1 MRWLSYW
8 APPLATSVAER
19 GIALLETMTNTSS
32 RTFFILIAF
41 IGAAAILSST
51 LSKTPV
57 LPLFA
62 QSLGASP
69 QEIGWIVIASTIPG
83 ILISF
88 PAGAIADHLGKR
100 RVIMI
105 SLVVFATAP
114 LLYLWVDTS
123 WELMAARF
131 YHGFAT
137 AIFGTVASAAIAER
151 YPEQRATML
160 STYSSATIVGRSIAP
175 FLGGF
180 LISVANY
187 QSVYIACAISGV
199 LAWVL
204 GLFLPTEE
212 RGSSRTASTWPK
224 FFPAL
229 RDVLSNRTILVT
241 SLIEAAQFLVFGA
254 VEAFLAVY
262 ASSVGIAPWQI
273 GLILG
278 AQLVSVI
285 AVKPALGLLSDRIGR
300 RAIILPGLMAGAG
313 SVFAIPATTDPYL
326 LAGLSLIFGTGFAAV
341 TSSTSALVADLA
353 KQGQMGA
360 SIGVLR
366 TIMDV
371 GQTLGPVS
379 TGIMIAYA
387 GYGVAFAGLASVLLL
402 SAVVFSLI
410 GPAKG

>member
-1 MRWLSYW
+1 M
-8 APPLATSVAER
+8 
-19 GIALLETMTNTSS
+19 TMSQS
-32 RTFFILIAF
+32 RTFFLLIAT

-62 QSLGASP
+62 QSLGASA

-88 PAGAIADHLGKR
+88 PAGAIADHFGKR

-105 SLVVFATAP
+105 SLIVFATAP

-123 WELMAARF
+123 LELMAARF

-187 QSVYIACAISGV
+187 QSVYVACAISGI
-199 LAWVL
+199 LACVL
-204 GLFLPTEE
+204 GLFLPRED
-212 RGSSRTASTWPK
+212 RAPNRAAKWPQ

-229 RDVLSNRTILVT
+229 RTVLSNRTIFAT
-241 SLIEAAQFLVFGA
+241 SLVEAAQFLVFGA

-262 ASSVGIAPWQI
+262 AASIGIPAWQI

-278 AQLVSVI
+278 VQLVSVI
-285 AVKPALGLLSDRIGR
+285 AVKPAMGLLSDRLGR
-300 RAIILPGLMAGAG
+300 RTIILPGLLAGAL
-313 SVFAIPATTDPYL
+313 SVGAIPMTTNPYVL
-326 LAGLSLIFGTGFAAV
+326 GALSLLFGAGFAAV

-379 TGIMIAYA
+379 TGIVIAYA
-387 GYGVAFAGLASVLLL
+387 GYGPAFFALAGVLVA
-402 SAVVFSLI
+402 SAVLFRWADS
-410 GPAKG
+410 AAW

>member
-1 MRWLSYW
+1 M
-8 APPLATSVAER
+8 ATSR
-19 GIALLETMTNTSS
+19 P
-32 RTFFILIAF
+32 RQFFLLIAT
-41 IGAAAILSST
+41 IGAAALLSST

-88 PAGAIADHLGKR
+88 PAGAIADHFGKR

-105 SLVVFATAP
+105 SLIVFATAP
-114 LLYLWVDTS
+114 LVYLRVDTS

-137 AIFGTVASAAIAER
+137 AIFGTVAAAAIAER
-151 YPEQRATML
+151 YPEQRAAML
-160 STYSSATIVGRSIAP
+160 STYSSATIAGRSIAP

-180 LISVANY
+180 LISIANY
-187 QSVYIACAISGV
+187 HSVYVACALSGI

-204 GLFLPTEE
+204 GLFLPREDPAPQ
-212 RGSSRTASTWPK
+212 RAAKWPQ
-224 FFPAL
+224 FVPAL
-229 RDVLSNRTILVT
+229 RIVLSNRSILAT
-241 SLIEAAQFLVFGA
+241 SLVEAAQFLVFGA

-262 ASSVGIAPWQI
+262 ASSVGIPAWQI

-278 AQLVSVI
+278 AQLISVI
-285 AVKPALGLLSDRIGR
+285 AVKPGMGVLSDRLGR
-300 RAIILPGLMAGAG
+300 RTIIMPGLIAGAL
-313 SVFAIPATTDPYL
+313 SVIAIPMTTNPYL
-326 LAGLSLIFGTGFAAV
+326 LGALSLLFGAGFAAV
-341 TSSTSALVADLA
+341 TSSTSALVGDLA
-353 KQGQMGA
+353 RQGQMGA

-366 TIMDV
+366 TIMDI

-379 TGIMIAYA
+379 TGIVIAHA
-387 GYGVAFAGLASVLLL
+387 GYGPAFFTLAAVLVA
-402 SAVVFSLI
+402 SAVLFQWSDRN
-410 GPAKG
+410 AR

>member
-1 MRWLSYW
+1 M
-8 APPLATSVAER
+8 A
-19 GIALLETMTNTSS
+19 MTKP
-32 RTFFILIAF
+32 RTFFLLIAT

-88 PAGAIADHLGKR
+88 PAGAIADHFGKR
-100 RVIMI
+100 RVIMT
-105 SLVVFATAP
+105 SLIVFATAP

-137 AIFGTVASAAIAER
+137 AIFGTVASAAIAQR

-160 STYSSATIVGRSIAP
+160 STYSSVTIVGRSIAP

-187 QSVYIACAISGV
+187 QSVYVACTISGI
-199 LAWVL
+199 LAWAL
-204 GLFLPTEE
+204 GLFLPRED
-212 RGSSRTASTWPK
+212 RAPQRAATWPK

-229 RDVLSNRTILVT
+229 RAVLSNRTILTT
-241 SLIEAAQFLVFGA
+241 SLVEAAQFLVFDA

-262 ASSVGIAPWQI
+262 ASSVGIPAWQI

-278 AQLVSVI
+278 VQLVSVI
-285 AVKPALGLLSDRIGR
+285 AVKPAMGLLSDRLGR
-300 RAIILPGLMAGAG
+300 RTIILPGLMAGAL
-313 SVFAIPATTDPYL
+313 SVLAIPMTTNPYAL
-326 LAGLSLIFGTGFAAV
+326 GALSLLFGAGFAAV

-366 TIMDV
+366 TIMDI

-379 TGIMIAYA
+379 TGIVIAYA
-387 GYGVAFAGLASVLLL
+387 GYGPAFFALAGVLLASAVLFRWAE
-402 SAVVFSLI
+402 S
-410 GPAKG
+410 PAR